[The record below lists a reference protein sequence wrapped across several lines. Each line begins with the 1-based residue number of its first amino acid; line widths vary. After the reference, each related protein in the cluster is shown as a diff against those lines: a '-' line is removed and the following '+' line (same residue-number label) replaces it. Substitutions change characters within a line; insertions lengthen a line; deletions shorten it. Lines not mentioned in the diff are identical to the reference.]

1 MTQAQVIFD
10 ENFLAIRAKLIEIAA
25 TLDRIDRAATADSD
39 TAAAAPALQNDP
51 RRARVEEAISLLLQ
65 GAIDPGERAKT
76 LQQLF
81 SRSYEPAWREQ
92 FKL

>member
-10 ENFLAIRAKLIEIAA
+10 ENFLSIRAKLIEVAA
-25 TLDRIDRAATADSD
+25 ALDRIDRAADVTSG
-39 TAAAAPALQNDP
+39 AAAPGQALENDP

-65 GAIDPGERAKT
+65 GATDPGERAKT

-81 SRSYEPAWREQ
+81 SRGYEPAWREQ
-92 FKL
+92 FNL